1 MFIDGEKGKKLKKRE
16 NVKMFTITGDKRS
29 EIIKFHQ
36 TAMDSNC
43 DNWFRDALCEIEV
56 EAHAKRKDS
65 EMIRHP
71 F

>member
-1 MFIDGEKGKKLKKRE
+1 MEKKEKEIKKRE
-16 NVKMFTITGDKRS
+16 NVRMFSITGDKRS

-36 TAMDSNC
+36 TAMDSSR
-43 DNWFRDALCEIEV
+43 DNWFRDGLCEIEV

-65 EMIRHP
+65 EMIQHP